1 MANDICKQSFVKSIK
16 SVDQKNNID
25 LILVFSILLISV
37 KYFVKYVNSF

>member
-1 MANDICKQSFVKSIK
+1 MANDICKQSFVKS
-16 SVDQKNNID
+16 VDQNNNID